1 MIPGVEAEASGAS
14 AALQPTGIQPK
25 RPSLSSLPVLFGL
38 VFTFFV
44 YLPTLS
50 YQFVF
55 DDQLQIL
62 GNSHLLSWRYLP
74 DYFTKD
80 VWSHAPHM
88 GDPYYRPIFLVWARL
103 NMAVFGSESSGWH
116 LTTLLMHLLVIG
128 LVYLVALDLLNHRR
142 AAIVAAA
149 LFAIHPVQVES
160 VAWVSGVT
168 EPLGAA
174 FLLLAF
180 LCYLK
185 QRARTSMFSVWSALS
200 LTFFGAAVL
209 TKETEVVLPLLIVLY
224 EYTVGGPTRRRLW
237 GIRLVPYVAI
247 LCVYFGLRAHALSSV
262 LGLSGTWRPA
272 ISIPRLILAYC
283 QLLLWPF
290 RLSVTYD
297 LALADHAASPQ
308 FIIGLVVMV
317 ACFCLAWWFWKRG
330 WRLGIFLFGWFGLTL
345 APALGRL
352 WLPIMDGYYHDRYV
366 YLPCFALAS
375 AAALAFKFLD
385 LRGWRK
391 THIAAWV
398 GTAALLAAFAVV
410 TYRQERIWASNH
422 ALFSHALEVAPQSL
436 VAFQGYTAELLNNRG
451 DYRRALA
458 TAEGMI
464 KIHPQS
470 DIPFMTAGSAAF
482 GLGDFMLAER
492 YYAKSAELRSPD
504 MHGPDVANN
513 YLFLGLTRIKLGRYE
528 AAEGPLRVALRLDP
542 SAPQAHY
549 VLGIALMHLGRWVEA
564 RDEFAAELAGHRE
577 SILAQQGLLEAEAHL
592 QPKQAP
598 ISQRGKS
605 RSPVSLD

>member
-1 MIPGVEAEASGAS
+1 MIPGVEAEASGAP
-14 AALQPTGIQPK
+14 AVLQPTGIRPK
-25 RPSLSSLPVLFGL
+25 RLPLRSLPVLFGL
-38 VFTFFV
+38 VFTFFL

-55 DDQLQIL
+55 DDNLQIL
-62 GNSHLLSWRYLP
+62 GNNHLLSWRYLP

-80 VWSHAPHM
+80 VWSHSPQS
-88 GDPYYRPIFLVWARL
+88 GDPYYRPIFLVWARF
-103 NMAVFGSESSGWH
+103 NMALFGTESWGWH
-116 LTTLLMHLLVIG
+116 LTTLFMHLLVTG
-128 LVYLVALDLLNHRR
+128 LVYLVAHELLNHRR

-149 LFAIHPVQVES
+149 LFTIHPVQVES

-185 QRARTSMFSVWSALS
+185 QRARPSMLSVWQVLS
-200 LTFFGAAVL
+200 LTFFGAAML
-209 TKETEVVLPLLIVLY
+209 AKETEVVLPLLIVLY
-224 EYTVGGPTRRRLW
+224 ECTAGRPTRRRFW
-237 GIRLVPYVAI
+237 GIRLVPYAAI

-262 LGLSGTWRPA
+262 LGLSGNWRPA

-283 QLLLWPF
+283 QLLFWPF

-297 LALADHAASPQ
+297 FALADHAGSPQ
-308 FIIGLVVMV
+308 FFIGLAVTV
-317 ACFCLAWWFWKRG
+317 ACFWLAWWFWKRG
-330 WRLGIFLFGWFGLTL
+330 WQLGIFLLGWFGLTL
-345 APALGRL
+345 APALARL
-352 WLPIMDGYYHDRYV
+352 WLPIMDGYYHDRYL
-366 YLPCFALAS
+366 YLPSFALAS

-391 THIAAWV
+391 TYIAGWV
-398 GTAALLAAFAVV
+398 GTAGLLAAFAVV
-410 TYRQERIWASNH
+410 TYRQERMWASDH
-422 ALFSHALEVAPQSL
+422 ALFSHAVEVAPQSL

-464 KIHPQS
+464 KIHPES
-470 DIPFMTAGSAAF
+470 DIPFMAAGSAAF

-492 YYAKSAELRSPD
+492 YYAKAAELRSPD

-513 YLFLGLTRIKLGRYE
+513 YLFLGMTRVKLGRYE
-528 AAEGPLRVALRLDP
+528 AAEGPLRLALRLDP
-542 SAPQAHY
+542 GAPQAHY
-549 VLGIALMHLGRWVEA
+549 VLGLALTHLGKWAEA
-564 RDEFAAELAGHRE
+564 RDEFAAELVGHRE
-577 SILAQQGLLEAEAHL
+577 SIQAQQGLLEAEAHL
-592 QPKQAP
+592 HSKRVPT
-598 ISQRGKS
+598 S
-605 RSPVSLD
+605 RPGNPDRQFP